1 MWSEIR
7 LTVAIV
13 GTALSKWLGGF
24 DGLLEALVAFMLV
37 DYLTGIFCAITEKT
51 LSSAIGF
58 KGIFQKCLIILLV
71 GMANS
76 VDQHILGGNDDLL
89 RTAVIF
95 FYLSNEG
102 ISIVENAGELG
113 LPLPQK
119 LKNVLEQLHDRADKK
134 DERKD
139 EDE

>member
-1 MWSEIR
+1 MINLTELR

-102 ISIVENAGELG
+102 ISIVENAARLG
-113 LPLPQK
+113 LPIPDKLRDILSQ
-119 LKNVLEQLHDRADKK
+119 LKNKGK
-134 DERKD
+134 
-139 EDE
+139 